1 MSPRGGLLR
10 VASSRDGDC
19 LKTEA
24 RVWNTN
30 QSISPALSRCGLSE
44 PVSSPFNGTAEQP
57 GSARIGDAL
66 ERAIDEWSYLPE
78 LACEWQ
84 TWDEDTRLH
93 IAIDWPIQEDLLAQL
108 AQWAKE
114 KRLDTGQRRRYKEL
128 LTLVDTHRALADRL
142 FGEY

>member
-1 MSPRGGLLR
+1 MRYGTAADL
-10 VASSRDGDC
+10 D
-19 LKTEA
+19 
-24 RVWNTN
+24 
-30 QSISPALSRCGLSE
+30 
-44 PVSSPFNGTAEQP
+44 GTAEQP
-57 GSARIGDAL
+57 GSARMRDAL
-66 ERAIDEWSYLPE
+66 DRAIHEWSYLPE

-128 LTLVDTHRALADRL
+128 LTLVDKHRALADRL